1 MVQERLLVPK
11 GRKDSAW
18 GFNPGV
24 IGLKRL
30 RPNGAAGGPDVE
42 QALDHTV
49 CRPYSI
55 PNPAVAG
62 CNSDLAQYS
71 NTPSHTFRARA
82 QLVRRSHRSMMHAA
96 QGRPRKARRAPRV
109 ARLAKEEA
117 RRAPQQGRGRRR
129 KHEHDFDAP
138 GEPLQPATRVQFG
151 HGAILRYCSTPTL

>member
-1 MVQERLLVPK
+1 MVRC
-11 GRKDSAW
+11 
-18 GFNPGV
+18 
-24 IGLKRL
+24 
-30 RPNGAAGGPDVE
+30 GPDVE

-96 QGRPRKARRAPRV
+96 QGRPRKRGALHNRGAAKAGSTSTIWMSPPCQDFGELSRV
-109 ARLAKEEA
+109 TTFILSLRYHYACLNIDVNDQLRD
-117 RRAPQQGRGRRR
+117 RQRRGRQINNNR
-129 KHEHDFDAP
+129 
-138 GEPLQPATRVQFG
+138 
-151 HGAILRYCSTPTL
+151 